1 MSRGSWSEISKDSEI
16 WKKIVMGGVCML
28 TALPAPIAL
37 GAVADDLEAESK
49 RIREGEPAGE
59 FTDVDDL
66 VGLLGRGLAPTFVF
80 VLALMIFC
88 VPTVVLLMSAGH
100 IYASFVSEHGMAY
113 MSVFITGVFGFVALV
128 LQFLSAI
135 IFPVS
140 LAQYARGMNIK
151 PAINPLNNIGYV
163 VTMGAEYWIKA
174 AGFWLFLMG
183 SIIVYILGPAFYV
196 NVPIQIALAVLGY
209 VSLIVS
215 SRFAL
220 NELQV
225 NL

>member
-1 MSRGSWSEISKDSEI
+1 
-16 WKKIVMGGVCML
+16 
-28 TALPAPIAL
+28 
-37 GAVADDLEAESK
+37 
-49 RIREGEPAGE
+49 
-59 FTDVDDL
+59 
-66 VGLLGRGLAPTFVF
+66 
-80 VLALMIFC
+80 
-88 VPTVVLLMSAGH
+88 
-100 IYASFVSEHGMAY
+100 
-113 MSVFITGVFGFVALV
+113 
-128 LQFLSAI
+128 
-135 IFPVS
+135 
-140 LAQYARGMNIK
+140 
-151 PAINPLNNIGYV
+151 
-163 VTMGAEYWIKA
+163 MGAEYWIKA